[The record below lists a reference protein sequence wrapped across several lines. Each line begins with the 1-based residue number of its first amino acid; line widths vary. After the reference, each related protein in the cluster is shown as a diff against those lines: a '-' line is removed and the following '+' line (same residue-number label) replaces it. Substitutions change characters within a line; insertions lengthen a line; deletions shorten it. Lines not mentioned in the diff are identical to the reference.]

1 MVLILS
7 AVIVILVGYVI
18 LLRKQVNKINRQ
30 LEKRRKENTR
40 QPISLELIDS
50 GLTSLAGNINRCLKS
65 EEKLREETVR
75 R

>member
-40 QPISLELIDS
+40 QPISLELIVICPLS
-50 GLTSLAGNINRCLKS
+50 SRQVKYLKFSAGDAYIS
-65 EEKLREETVR
+65 V
-75 R
+75 